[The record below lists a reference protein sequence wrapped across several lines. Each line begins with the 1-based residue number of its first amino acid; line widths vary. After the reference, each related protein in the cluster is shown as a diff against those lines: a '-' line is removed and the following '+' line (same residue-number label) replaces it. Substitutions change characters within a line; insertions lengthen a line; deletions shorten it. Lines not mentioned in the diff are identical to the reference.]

1 MSERLRFQGRLLEK
15 EEEAKSLELR
25 ICGLRDSIREVLD
38 PFEKISDLNI
48 PVAFEQMT
56 DLANLHIQY
65 TQALAEIKAIR
76 KALGR

>member
-15 EEEAKSLELR
+15 EQEAKSLELR
-25 ICGLRDSIREVLD
+25 IQGLRDSIREILD
-38 PFEKISDLNI
+38 PFEKISEINT

-56 DLANLHIQY
+56 ELVDLHLRY
-65 TQALAEIKAIR
+65 SQALAEIKAIR